1 MGEAHFV
8 FSHNKME
15 PLLTPS
21 PPSPPSPPHS
31 LRQEEIA
38 ALSGPD
44 EFAEFYR
51 RLKQVR
57 TLDLLWFFFL
67 LLPSPL
73 LPSPSL
79 LPLSLPLPPPS
90 QLKDYRYRYPSD
102 VEEPMQ
108 MEFLKLDK
116 ERENPDLHHTYLY
129 THTYLPTVTDMVDF
143 TDEEGYGKY
152 LDLHQCYDC
161 YINLKELEVSQSE
174 CYSVL

>member
-1 MGEAHFV
+1 MDEDGLVVHFA
-8 FSHNKME
+8 FSHNKLE
-15 PLLTPS
+15 PLLT
-21 PPSPPSPPHS
+21 PSPPHS

-67 LLPSPL
+67 LLPSPF
-73 LPSPSL
+73 LPSPSLL

-116 ERENPDLHHTYLY
+116 ERENPDLH
-129 THTYLPTVTDMVDF
+129 
-143 TDEEGYGKY
+143 
-152 LDLHQCYDC
+152 QCYDC
-161 YINLKELEVSQSE
+161 YINLNQLEVSQSE